1 MKMKKKGNEE
11 SALTPEITAY
21 ELATLAARIDPQLCQ
36 VDQESAIYLAL
47 KLVRAARTVI
57 LDELGEK
64 LKLSERIKFGDGV
77 KLITERNRADRAEDR
92 LVKFLRETHGARKA
106 RMLLNGYKKN
116 GFTRLEAI
124 TLNAQLKNQHKAPAK
139 GKQGRR
145 RSKYDERPGIRC
157 GGRIAD
163 EIPELRAGLRFARRK
178 PLTFTAKEKAKI
190 DKVAVKHGWK
200 KKLDRNFAMRRPGEA
215 EHGLPANIT
224 PGRGEKGAV
233 GWATAEVAANARA
246 KRVGRGQS
254 LI

>member
-1 MKMKKKGNEE
+1 MKKKGNEE
-11 SALTPEITAY
+11 SALTPEIEPY
-21 ELATLAARIDPQLCQ
+21 ELATLAAQICPQLCQ
-36 VDQESAIYLAL
+36 VDQESAIALAQ
-47 KLVRAARTVI
+47 KLVRVARSAI
-57 LDELGEK
+57 LDEIRGRLE
-64 LKLSERIKFGDGV
+64 LMQHTDYRDGV
-77 KLITERNRADRAEDR
+77 LLITERNRVDRAESR
-92 LVKFLRETHGARKA
+92 FLKYLTEDHGTKKA
-106 RMLLNGYKKN
+106 QALLAGYQKN

-124 TLNAQLKNQHKAPAK
+124 TLAAQFKTRQKAPAK

-145 RSKYDERPGIRC
+145 RSKYDERLGIRP

-163 EIPELRAGLRFARRK
+163 EIPELRAGFRITPRK

-190 DKVAVKHGWK
+190 DKVAVNHGWK

-224 PGRGEKGAV
+224 PGRGGKGAV
-233 GWATAEVAANARA
+233 GWATAKVAANARA